1 MIGRKEDYTEKVQLL
16 LVATE
21 ALLNNTDPA
30 AKAKMAQTM
39 TVKVPD
45 YDLTAT
51 YERHKAESGAERY
64 IFSRMEIV

>member
-1 MIGRKEDYTEKVQLL
+1 MVIGRKEDYTEKVQLL
-16 LVATE
+16 LIATE
-21 ALLNNTDPA
+21 SVLNRGLFRGELTQAVVSP
-30 AKAKMAQTM
+30 
-39 TVKVPD
+39 VPG